1 MFAGHDGG
9 CTTHFAGPAPKA
21 AQPVNPKGISIKL
34 AYRRTIPLV
43 VLVVMS
49 LPANAVNC
57 KLAAGKTEDM
67 ICKNSDLIWLDDSL
81 NHVYRAAVAKSKEPV
96 KIKSEQKRW
105 ISEVRAS
112 CATPECL
119 KSAYLSRVAWLQ
131 KEMGSWCESQRE
143 RLAGSWERIGGDGF
157 FEAFSTGPDGELD
170 SWLHQRPEISG
181 GTWKLVGCNFVAT
194 SQSGLSVN
202 WIIIDVTKSELRAL
216 EVGIPGLARYRRT
229 SN

>member
-1 MFAGHDGG
+1 M
-9 CTTHFAGPAPKA
+9 
-21 AQPVNPKGISIKL
+21 
-34 AYRRTIPLV
+34 PLL

-49 LPANAVNC
+49 LPANAINC

-67 ICKNSDLIWLDDSL
+67 ICKNSDLIGLDDSL
-81 NHVYRAAVAKSKEPV
+81 NHVYRAAVAQSKEPA

-112 CATPECL
+112 CATSEGM
-119 KSAYLSRVAWLQ
+119 KSAYLTQIAWLQ

-143 RLAGSWERIGGDGF
+143 RLAGSWKRIGGDGF

-170 SWLHQRPEISG
+170 AWLHQRPEISG

-194 SQSGLSVN
+194 SPSGLSVN

-229 SN
+229 DN